1 MDKGKCIWHDIVSNF
16 FSKRLAVFCV
26 FQFSVLHYYI
36 STVRHFS
43 AVADY
48 PASPWILPFIGQ
60 NVYCL
65 FVYGIS
71 VVYFYS
77 NIPFLQRHEMYVL
90 MRQGRIRWAVA
101 KALRI
106 CISAVMLSATEF
118 ALSVLLL
125 LPRIECTVEW
135 GRLYD
140 SLAMTD
146 AGSEHGVK
154 LFFSYELINENSAVK
169 TALIFGIVL
178 CIATGLIGMVMF
190 VLSIYINR
198 TAAVAAG
205 AGRVCQFIFIRGVD
219 WLYFPAFLARSAPVV
234 RESM

>member
-1 MDKGKCIWHDIVSNF
+1 MDKGKCIWHDIVGNF

-106 CISAVMLSATEF
+106 CISAVMLSVTEF

-125 LPRIECTVEW
+125 LPRIEWTAEW

-154 LFFSYELINENSAVK
+154 LFFLMS
-169 TALIFGIVL
+169 
-178 CIATGLIGMVMF
+178 
-190 VLSIYINR
+190 
-198 TAAVAAG
+198 
-205 AGRVCQFIFIRGVD
+205 
-219 WLYFPAFLARSAPVV
+219 
-234 RESM
+234 